1 MAEKKDLALFEE
13 LFEKSPEIKYPKQG
27 EVIS

>member
-1 MAEKKDLALFEE
+1 MTNKDLALFEE
-13 LFEKSPEIKYPKQG
+13 LFQASPEIKYPKEG